1 MSLPISLL
9 YVFILL
15 LSLLLIFDLLV
26 VLLSFSIL
34 WYEYANAHP
43 ELIKDRCS
51 RANLRRILPLLLPE
65 FFFNFTTLL
74 TVPFGIFPA
83 GRPQLKRGVTPTL
96 LLHGLFVNRACWFWF
111 RSRLKHH
118 GCENILT
125 INLSGFHS
133 EEVQTELLSKK
144 IDELRHRLGVNKVNL
159 VGHSMGGIIARNYV
173 QRRGGQNKVDRLIFL
188 GTPHQG
194 SKLTPFSFMPLG
206 KLLMP
211 GSDFLRRLNSE
222 PEPVGVQ
229 TVNIYT
235 RKDNMVL
242 PNTSAQ
248 LPWGAQ
254 VELDNMGHTSLLYRT
269 AVIDATTAALT
280 AKPAA

>member
-1 MSLPISLL
+1 MSLL
-9 YVFILL
+9 YVLILL
-15 LSLLLIFDLLV
+15 LFLLVIFDLLV

-34 WYEYANAHP
+34 WYEYANTNP
-43 ELIKDRCS
+43 ELVKNRCS
-51 RANLRRILPLLLPE
+51 RANLCRIPPLLLPE
-65 FFFNFTTLL
+65 FFFNFITLL
-74 TVPFGIFPA
+74 TVPFGLFSPR
-83 GRPQLKRGVTPTL
+83 RPNLKRGITPTL

-111 RSRLKHH
+111 SSRLKHH
-118 GCENILT
+118 GCENIVT

-133 EEVQTELLSKK
+133 EEVLTELLAKK

-173 QRRGGQNKVDRLIFL
+173 QRRGGQDKVDRLIFL

-211 GSDFLRRLNSE
+211 GSEFLSRLNNESA
-222 PEPVGVQ
+222 PVGVQ

-248 LPWGAQ
+248 LAWGTQ
-254 VELDNMGHTSLLYRT
+254 VELDDMGHTSLIYRAA
-269 AVIDATTAALT
+269 AVDATVAAL
-280 AKPAA
+280 KGNRSS

>member
-1 MSLPISLL
+1 MSLL
-9 YVFILL
+9 YLL
-15 LSLLLIFDLLV
+15 IFLLFLLLIFDLLV

-51 RANLRRILPLLLPE
+51 RNNLRRILPLLFPE
-65 FFFNFTTLL
+65 FVLNFTTLL
-74 TVPFGIFPA
+74 TVPFGIFSA
-83 GRPQLKRGVTPTL
+83 RRPQLKRGVTPTL

-111 RSRLKHH
+111 RSRLKRH
-118 GCENILT
+118 GCENLVT

-133 EEVQTELLSKK
+133 EEVLTELLSKK

-173 QRRGGQNKVDRLIFL
+173 QRRGGQDKVDRLIFL

-211 GSDFLRRLNSE
+211 GSEFLNRLNSE
-222 PEPVGVQ
+222 PPPAGVQ
-229 TVNIYT
+229 TVNIYP

-242 PNTSAQ
+242 PHTSAQ
-248 LPWGAQ
+248 LAWGNQ
-254 VELDNMGHTSLLYRT
+254 VELDDMGHTSLIYRAT
-269 AVIDATTAALT
+269 AIDATAAALKGT
-280 AKPAA
+280 ISS

>member
-1 MSLPISLL
+1 MSVL
-9 YVFILL
+9 YVFICLL
-15 LSLLLIFDLLV
+15 LLLLAFDLLV
-26 VLLSFSIL
+26 VFLSFSIL
-34 WYEYANAHP
+34 WYEYANATP
-43 ELIKDRCS
+43 ALIGNRCS
-51 RANLRRILPLLLPE
+51 RDNLRRIPKLIVPE
-65 FFFNFTTLL
+65 FFFNFITLL
-74 TVPFGIFPA
+74 TVPFGLLPP
-83 GRPQLKRGVTPTL
+83 GRPALKRGVTPTI

-111 RSRLKHH
+111 RSRLNRL
-118 GCENILT
+118 GCENIVT

-133 EEVQTELLSKK
+133 EEVLTELLAKK

-173 QRRGGQNKVDRLIFL
+173 QRRGGQDKVDRLVFL

-211 GSDFLRRLNSE
+211 GSEFLCRLNNE
-222 PEPVGVQ
+222 PAPVGVQ
-229 TVNIYT
+229 VVNIFT

-248 LPWGAQ
+248 LTWGTQ
-254 VELDNMGHTSLLYRT
+254 VELDDMGHTSLIYR
-269 AVIDATTAALT
+269 AA
-280 AKPAA
+280 AIAAAGAAIKGNMSS

>member
-1 MSLPISLL
+1 MSLPMSLL
-9 YVFILL
+9 YVLILL
-15 LSLLLIFDLLV
+15 LTVLLIFDLLV

-34 WYEYANAHP
+34 WYEYANTHP
-43 ELIKDRCS
+43 ELVKNRCS

-74 TVPFGIFPA
+74 TVPFGLFPA
-83 GRPQLKRGVTPTL
+83 SRPQLKRGVTPTL

-111 RSRLKHH
+111 RFRLKQH
-118 GCENILT
+118 GCENIVT

-133 EEVQTELLSKK
+133 EEVLTELLSKK

-173 QRRGGQNKVDRLIFL
+173 QRRGGQDKVDRLIFL

-211 GSDFLRRLNSE
+211 GSDFLNRLNNE
-222 PEPVGVQ
+222 PAPTGVRAI
-229 TVNIYT
+229 NIYT

-248 LPWGAQ
+248 LAWGTQ
-254 VELDNMGHTSLLYRT
+254 IELDDMGHTSLIYR
-269 AVIDATTAALT
+269 AAAIDAAAAALS